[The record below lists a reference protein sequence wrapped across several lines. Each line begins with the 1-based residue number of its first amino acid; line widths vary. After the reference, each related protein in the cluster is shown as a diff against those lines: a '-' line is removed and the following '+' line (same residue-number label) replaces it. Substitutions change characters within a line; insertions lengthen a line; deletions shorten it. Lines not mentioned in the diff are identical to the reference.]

1 MTKKQYVLA
10 DDMEKQKIV
19 AKFFDPYGKWTWY
32 LMNMDPEDEDY
43 CWGIVDGEAVEIGS
57 FSMKELQEIKAPWGN
72 MPRIERDKWWKPRK
86 AIDVWNEL
94 MGK

>member
-1 MTKKQYVLA
+1 
-10 DDMEKQKIV
+10 
-19 AKFFDPYGKWTWY
+19 
-32 LMNMDPEDEDY
+32 
-43 CWGIVDGEAVEIGS
+43 
-57 FSMKELQEIKAPWGN
+57 MKELQEIKAPWGN